1 MKKYI
6 DFEEGQKELVIPET
20 VTVDRKEYTITDVNS
35 ECYTELG
42 IEAVTIPKS
51 FKTVSDSTFRNCQYL
66 IKSVTISDGITEI
79 DDHTLSGFLFLES
92 VEIPESVTRIG
103 KSAFNNCNNLKS
115 IKLPS
120 GITRIEDSTFSF
132 CGFTELTI
140 PEGVT
145 EIGVDAF
152 SYTKIESLKFPSSL
166 RQHRT
171 KHVR

>member
-6 DFEEGQKELVIPET
+6 GFEEGQKELVIPET

-35 ECYTELG
+35 EYYLELG
-42 IEAVTIPKS
+42 IEA
-51 FKTVSDSTFRNCQYL
+51 
-66 IKSVTISDGITEI
+66 VTISDGITEI

-92 VEIPESVTRIG
+92 VEIPES
-103 KSAFNNCNNLKS
+103 L
-115 IKLPS
+115 
-120 GITRIEDSTFSF
+120 TRIEDSTFSF

-140 PEGVT
+140 PERGT

-152 SYTKIESLKFPSSL
+152 SYTKIESLKFPSNS

>member
-6 DFEEGQKELVIPET
+6 GFEEGQKELVIPET

-35 ECYTELG
+35 EYYLELG

-92 VEIPESVTRIG
+92 VEIPES
-103 KSAFNNCNNLKS
+103 L
-115 IKLPS
+115 
-120 GITRIEDSTFSF
+120 TRIEDSTFSF